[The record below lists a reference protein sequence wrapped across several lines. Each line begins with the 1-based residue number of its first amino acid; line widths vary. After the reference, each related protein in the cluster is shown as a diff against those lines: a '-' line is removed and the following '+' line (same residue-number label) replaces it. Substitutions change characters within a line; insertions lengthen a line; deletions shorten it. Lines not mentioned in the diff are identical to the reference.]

1 VLTEPSLDECLG
13 DDIDHLGE
21 MLVHRVLRLMFHTRL
36 NAAAAVIL
44 GQEASCQALAQASE
58 RSIPG
63 RQIGLGAPR
72 MSVLHDTEHP
82 YSRHSG
88 DCGGAADVT

>member
-1 VLTEPSLDECLG
+1 VLTEPPLDKCVG
-13 DDIDHLGE
+13 DDLDQLGE
-21 MLVHRVLRLMFHTRL
+21 VLVHRVLRFMFHTPL

-44 GQEASCQALAQASE
+44 GQEASGQALAQASE

-63 RQIGLGAPR
+63 RQIGFGAPR
-72 MSVLHDTEHP
+72 MSVLHGTEHP